1 MKSTYTLPQFI
12 FMKKYKKL
20 IYTIILILI
29 SLAIIL
35 PVYFFVI
42 KKSNSSQ
49 SPSNELS
56 TIPITGSTITMIPN
70 QLGLCYVPTYNG
82 VKQSKRFIIIDS
94 FLNTTFPTLADN
106 GDTIP
111 NGIQYKWSYDKTNP
125 LNLTRTISNVNKKY
139 TDDELANLGQTST
152 PTSYLVNQIIPIYD
166 NTNPKYS
173 IGTVDLDPFILTT
186 YSQCN

>member
-20 IYTIILILI
+20 IYTIIVIVI
-29 SLAIIL
+29 CLAIIL
-35 PVYFFVI
+35 PIYFLVI
-42 KKSNSSQ
+42 NKSNSAQ
-49 SPSNELS
+49 SPSNEPS
-56 TIPITGSTITMIPN
+56 TLTITNPTITMSPN
-70 QLGLCYVPTYNG
+70 ELGLCSAPTYNG
-82 VKQSKRFIIIDS
+82 VKQPKRFIQMDM
-94 FLNTTFPTLADN
+94 FLIMPFSTLADN

-125 LNLTRTISNVNKKY
+125 LNLTRTISNVNKTY

-166 NTNPKYS
+166 KTNPIYS
-173 IGTVDLDPFILTT
+173 KATVELDPFILTT
-186 YSQCN
+186 YSQCM